1 MRYVRI
7 PALLGLLAV
16 LAGCGGQNKINR
28 GGEVNGK
35 VTINNKPVTAGRV
48 LLVSAD
54 GIHSASG
61 ALRGDGTYTVKE
73 PPMGECKIAVETAQ
87 FKGAPR
93 PTTPRGG
100 KARQNSSPGMVL
112 PDSSEVGLAY
122 VAIPAKYEKVDTSGL
137 SYTVPKGN
145 SSHDLPL
152 TK

>member
-7 PALLGLLAV
+7 PALLGLLAA

-28 GGEVNGK
+28 GGEVSGK
-35 VTINNKPVTAGRV
+35 VTINSKPVTAGRV

-73 PPMGECKIAVETAQ
+73 PPLGECKVAVETAQ
-87 FKGAPR
+87 FRGAPR
-93 PTTPRGG
+93 PVAPKAG
-100 KARQNSSPGMVL
+100 KSRENSSPGMVL

-122 VAIPAKYEKVDTSGL
+122 VPIPGRYEKTDTSGL
-137 SYTVPKGN
+137 SYVVPRGN
-145 SSHDLPL
+145 STHDISL